1 VGEQGEGSERN
12 LPGLGAVFQ
21 SDLAREETEVKQED
35 ERRGAKPRYEVID
48 REQLFWRVVD
58 VERLIGE
65 EHPARA
71 IWEFVGKL
79 DLSGY
84 SGEIRAVEG
93 EAGRPAWEPRLLISL
108 WVYGYSEGV
117 GSGRAIEEL
126 CEWDPAYQWLTGAAV
141 VNAHTLTDFRVKH
154 EKALKE
160 LFVQILGL
168 LSADGLITLERVM
181 QDGTKIRA
189 NAAQDSFRRKERV
202 EQALKQAA
210 EQVEAVEEMG
220 EEETSRRAAKARQRA
235 QRERKERLEKALEE
249 FEKLAEDGSDKGK
262 EQRRVSTSDPQA
274 RVMKQADG
282 GFAPSYN
289 VQVNTDAKNAVI
301 VAVGVVQAG
310 NDFEQLE
317 PGIDRVEQ
325 NLGKTPD
332 QVVADGGF
340 VSRDNIVGMKSRGAE
355 FIGPQCDDQGKGKS
369 SYEGRGVSP
378 AYYSSQFVYDAATDS
393 FRCPQ
398 GKILSYEGKEERHTQ
413 VSYRYRAQRSDCQGC
428 PVKSQCCPGN
438 RVTGRSVH
446 RSEELA
452 EVAEFRQRMQ
462 SEQAREIYRQR
473 AQVAETPN
481 LWIKAKFGLRQFSVR
496 GLSKVGMEAL
506 WACLTYN
513 IRVWIRLRWRQP
525 AALATAPA

>member
-1 VGEQGEGSERN
+1 MESEQGI
-12 LPGLGAVFQ
+12 LPGCGAVGP
-21 SDLAREETEVKQED
+21 SDADAGANSESES
-35 ERRGAKPRYEVID
+35 RGGKPRYEAIN
-48 REQLFWRVVD
+48 REQLCWRMVD

-65 EHPARA
+65 EHAARA
-71 IWEFVGKL
+71 IWDFVGQL

-84 SGEIRAVEG
+84 SEEIRAVEG
-93 EAGRPAWEPRLLISL
+93 KAGRPAWEPRLLISL
-108 WVYGYSEGV
+108 WVYAYSEGV
-117 GSGRAIEEL
+117 GSGRAIEQL
-126 CEWDPAYQWLTGAAV
+126 CEWDPAYQWLTGATV

-154 EKALKE
+154 EGALKG

-189 NAAQDSFRRKERV
+189 HAAQDSFRRKERV
-202 EQALKQAA
+202 EQGLKQAA
-210 EQVEAVEEMG
+210 EQVAAVEEMS
-220 EEETSRRAAKARQRA
+220 EEETSRRVVKARQRA
-235 QRERKERLEKALEE
+235 QRERQERLEQALEE
-249 FEKLAEDGSDKGK
+249 FEKLAEEGSAK
-262 EQRRVSTSDPQA
+262 ENRRVSTSDPEA

-289 VQVNTDAKNAVI
+289 VQINTDAQNGVI

-325 NLGKTPD
+325 NFGKTPD
-332 QVVADGGF
+332 QAVTDGGF
-340 VSRDNIVGMKSRGAE
+340 VSRDNIVAMKERGIE
-355 FIGPQCDDQGKGKS
+355 FIGPCGDDAGKGKS
-369 SYEGRGVSP
+369 SYEGRGVS
-378 AYYSSQFVYDAATDS
+378 AQYHSSQFVYDAQSDS
-393 FRCPQ
+393 YRCPQ
-398 GKILSYEGKEERHTQ
+398 GKTLFYEGKEQRHTQ

-446 RSEELA
+446 RGEELA
-452 EVAEFRQRMQ
+452 EVAEFRHRMQ
-462 SEQAREIYRQR
+462 TEQAREIYRQR

-496 GLSKVGMEAL
+496 GWSKVGMEAL

-513 IRVWIRLRWRQP
+513 IRVWIRLRWRQ
-525 AALATAPA
+525 AAAAATAPV

>member
-1 VGEQGEGSERN
+1 VGERREGSAEN
-12 LPGLGAVFQ
+12 LPGLGRVFQ
-21 SDLAREETEVKQED
+21 RELSREETETKKE
-35 ERRGAKPRYEVID
+35 EEARGEKPRYEAID
-48 REQLFWRVVD
+48 REQLCWRVVD

-65 EHPARA
+65 QHPARA

-93 EAGRPAWEPRLLISL
+93 QAGRPAWDPRLLISL

-117 GSGRAIEEL
+117 GSGRAIEEM
-126 CEWDPAYQWLTGAAV
+126 CEWEPAYQWLTGGRV
-141 VNAHTLTDFRVKH
+141 VNAHTLTDFRAQH
-154 EKALKE
+154 EKALKK

-168 LSADGLITLERVM
+168 LNADGLVTLERVM

-189 NAAQDSFRRKERV
+189 SAASESFRRKERV

-210 EQVEAVEEMG
+210 QQLAAVEEMG
-220 EEETSRRAAKARQRA
+220 EEETTRRAAKARERA

-249 FEKLAEDGSDKGK
+249 FEKLVEEGSDKDRG
-262 EQRRVSTSDPQA
+262 RVSTSDPQA
-274 RVMKQADG
+274 RVMKHADG

-289 VQVNTDAKNAVI
+289 VQLSTDAAHALI
-301 VAVGVVQAG
+301 VGVEVVQAG

-317 PGIDRVEQ
+317 SGIERVEQ
-325 NLGKTPD
+325 NLGKIPKE
-332 QVVADGGF
+332 VVSDGGF
-340 VSRDNIVGMKSRGAE
+340 VSRNNIVAMKERGIE
-355 FIGPQCDDQGKGKS
+355 FIGPCVDEAGKGQS
-369 SYEGRGVSP
+369 SYERRGVSP
-378 AYYSSQFVYDAATDS
+378 EYRSSQFVYDTTSDS
-393 FRCPQ
+393 YRCPQ
-398 GKILSYEGKEERHTQ
+398 GKVLSYEGKEERHMQ
-413 VSYRYRAQRSDCQGC
+413 VSYRYRAERSDCQKC

-481 LWIKAKFGLRQFSVR
+481 LWIKAKFGLRQFSMR
-496 GLSKVGMEAL
+496 GLSKVRMEAL
-506 WACLTYN
+506 WVCLTYN
-513 IRVWIRLRWRQP
+513 IRVWIRLRWRAP
-525 AALATAPA
+525 GALSTAAI

>member
-21 SDLAREETEVKQED
+21 SDLAREETEAKQED

-117 GSGRAIEEL
+117 GSGRAIEQM
-126 CEWDPAYQWLTGAAV
+126 CEWEAGYQWLTGGRV

-154 EKALKE
+154 EKALQG

-189 NAAQDSFRRKERV
+189 RAASDSFRRKERV

-210 EQVEAVEEMG
+210 EQVAAVEEMG

-235 QRERKERLEKALEE
+235 QRERKERLEKAVEE
-249 FEKLAEDGSDKGK
+249 FEKLAEEGRGK
-262 EQRRVSTSDPQA
+262 DPQNRRVSSTDPEA
-274 RVMKQADG
+274 RVMKQPDG
-282 GFAPSYN
+282 RRATTCRS
-289 VQVNTDAKNAVI
+289 TRMRK
-301 VAVGVVQAG
+301 
-310 NDFEQLE
+310 
-317 PGIDRVEQ
+317 
-325 NLGKTPD
+325 
-332 QVVADGGF
+332 
-340 VSRDNIVGMKSRGAE
+340 
-355 FIGPQCDDQGKGKS
+355 
-369 SYEGRGVSP
+369 
-378 AYYSSQFVYDAATDS
+378 AAWWWRWES
-393 FRCPQ
+393 C
-398 GKILSYEGKEERHTQ
+398 K
-413 VSYRYRAQRSDCQGC
+413 RAMTLNS
-428 PVKSQCCPGN
+428 
-438 RVTGRSVH
+438 
-446 RSEELA
+446 
-452 EVAEFRQRMQ
+452 
-462 SEQAREIYRQR
+462 
-473 AQVAETPN
+473 
-481 LWIKAKFGLRQFSVR
+481 
-496 GLSKVGMEAL
+496 
-506 WACLTYN
+506 
-513 IRVWIRLRWRQP
+513 
-525 AALATAPA
+525 

>member
-1 VGEQGEGSERN
+1 VENEQGN
-12 LPGLGAVFQ
+12 LPGCGLGGRSEGEGEAN
-21 SDLAREETEVKQED
+21 REPGLT
-35 ERRGAKPRYEVID
+35 GAKPRYEAIN
-48 REQLFWRVVD
+48 REQLCWRVVD

-71 IWEFVGKL
+71 IWEFVGQL

-84 SGEIRAVEG
+84 SEEVRAVEG
-93 EAGRPAWEPRLLISL
+93 KAGRPAWEPRLLISL
-108 WVYGYSEGV
+108 WVYAYSEGV
-117 GSGRAIEEL
+117 GSARAIEQL
-126 CEWDPAYQWLTGAAV
+126 CEWEPAYQWLTGATV
-141 VNAHTLTDFRVKH
+141 VNAHTLSDFRVKH
-154 EKALKE
+154 EKTLKA

-189 NAAQDSFRRKERV
+189 KAAQDSFRSKERV
-202 EQALKQAA
+202 EQGLKQAR
-210 EQVEAVEEMG
+210 EQVEAVEAMS
-220 EEETSRRAAKARQRA
+220 EEETSRRVAQARKRA
-235 QRERKERLEKALEE
+235 QRERQERLEKALEE
-249 FEKLAEDGSDKGK
+249 FEKLAEEEGSGKDKEK
-262 EQRRVSTSDPQA
+262 RRVSTTDPQA
-274 RVMKQADG
+274 RVMKQPDG

-289 VQVNTDAKNAVI
+289 VQINTDAQNGVI

-317 PGIDRVEQ
+317 AGVDQVGQ
-325 NLGKTPD
+325 NLGKIPD
-332 QVVADGGF
+332 QVVTDGGF
-340 VSRDNIVGMKSRGAE
+340 VSRDNIVAMKERGIE
-355 FIGPQCDDQGKGKS
+355 FIGPCGNDAGKGKS
-369 SYEGRGVSP
+369 SYEGRGVS
-378 AYYSSQFVYDAATDS
+378 AQYHSSQFVYDAESDS
-393 FRCPQ
+393 YRCPQ
-398 GKILSYEGKEERHTQ
+398 GKTLSYEGKEERHTQ

-428 PVKSQCCPGN
+428 AVRGQCCPGN

-446 RSEELA
+446 RGEELA

-513 IRVWIRLRWRQP
+513 IRVWIRLRWRQAAAVATVP
-525 AALATAPA
+525 A